1 MFKRTKI
8 ICTIGPAVDSFE
20 KIVQLMES
28 GMDVARLNLS
38 HGEKEEHTNRIN
50 WVKKAREMLER
61 PCAIMLDTKG
71 PEVRVGTI
79 EGGSISLS
87 ANDVITLTATS
98 KDKNQIEIHP
108 FSVLDNIAVGMKVL
122 FDDGYIISKVIAK
135 SDAGVEVEIQNGGK
149 LSSRKGVNIPN
160 AHLNLPAMTDQD
172 VEDIK
177 FGCDQDVDFIAAS
190 FIRSSDHVLQIKNL
204 LAEQGRPDILVIAKI
219 ENAQGV
225 ENFDTIVRISDGIM
239 VARGDLGVELDLGVI
254 PKLQKMMIRR
264 CFDAC
269 KPAVTA
275 TQMLESMI
283 TNPRPTRAEVSD
295 VANAIYD
302 GSSVVMLSGET
313 AVGKYPIETV
323 QRMQSIIDEAEKDY
337 DYKEFFFHHARKDF
351 HNVSSA
357 VSSAAVKTAYSVDA
371 KAIFAFTASGFTAHQ
386 VSRLRPFMPIMAV
399 TGNWKIYHQLA
410 FAWGVIPIFKQTK
423 NKQEAFAAAMS
434 FSLKNGF
441 LSFGDLV
448 IVTSGSEFG
457 KTGSTNTMMVE
468 NIGDVLLRGGK
479 GHGPKLEKNV
489 IILFGTE
496 DVDLESLKD
505 KIVVIPRCDNSY
517 LPLMKEVAGIILDN
531 NIDDSASEKY
541 AILVAKTFDLSIIVR
556 AEGAMTA
563 LRNKETVTLDPGR
576 GVVYLSTKE
585 NS

>member
-20 KIVQLMES
+20 KIVQLMEA

-50 WVKKAREMLER
+50 WVKKARDMLER

-71 PEVRVGTI
+71 PEVRVGII
-79 EGGSISLS
+79 EGGSVSFS
-87 ANDVITLTATS
+87 EKDVVTLTATP
-98 KDKNQIEIHP
+98 KGKNQVDIHP
-108 FSVLDNIAVGMKVL
+108 FSVLDNISVGMKIL
-122 FDDGYIISKVIAK
+122 FDDGYIISKVVAK
-135 SDAGVEVEIQNGGK
+135 REGEVDVEIQNGGI

-177 FGCDQDVDFIAAS
+177 FGCDQDVDFVAAS

-204 LAEQGRPDILVIAKI
+204 LAEQGKPDILVIAKI

-254 PKLQKMMIRR
+254 PKLQKMMIKRS
-264 CFDAC
+264 FDAC

-283 TNPRPTRAEVSD
+283 HNPRPTRAEVSD

-337 DYKEFFFHHARKDF
+337 DYKEFFYHHARKDF

-386 VSRLRPFMPIMAV
+386 VSRLRPLMPIMAV
-399 TGNWKIYHQLA
+399 TGIKKIYHQLA
-410 FAWGVIPIFKQTK
+410 FAWGVIPIFKETK
-423 NKQEAFAAAMS
+423 NKQEEFTAAMS
-434 FSLKNGF
+434 YALKNGF

-489 IILFGTE
+489 IILSGSD

-517 LPLMKEVAGIILDN
+517 LPLMKEAAGIILDN
-531 NIDDSASEKY
+531 HIDDSASEKY

-556 AEGAMTA
+556 AEGAITA
-563 LRNKETVTLDPGR
+563 LRNKEAVTLDPSR

-585 NS
+585 SS